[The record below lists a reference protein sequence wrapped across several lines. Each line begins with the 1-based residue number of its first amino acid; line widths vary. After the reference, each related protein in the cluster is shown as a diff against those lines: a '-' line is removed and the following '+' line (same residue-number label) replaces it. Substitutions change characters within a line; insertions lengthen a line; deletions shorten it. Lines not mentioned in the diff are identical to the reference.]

1 MVGQRKQKEL
11 QQRTAGF
18 MKRSILKTDARP
30 ARGNM
35 PYARVTKTQVIM
47 AAANSNTRLH
57 HNKIKDDLVLLRE
70 ENALL
75 FVHASH
81 QKTD

>member
-1 MVGQRKQKEL
+1 MHAPQGATCQ
-11 QQRTAGF
+11 
-18 MKRSILKTDARP
+18 
-30 ARGNM
+30 
-35 PYARVTKTQVIM
+35 YATVTKTQVIM